1 MAQALKDSFGPE
13 TVEWVGQRLA
23 SAVPEFDESV
33 FVAECLRGFD
43 GLELMDR
50 ARRISDVMARHL
62 PEDPVVAVPMVMVSL
77 GPAEPGLTGMQPFR
91 YMPFVVFVGQHGL
104 AAFEESMA
112 AQYELTQRFT
122 AEFSIRPF
130 LINEPERTLARLRV
144 WTADPSEHVRRL
156 VSEGTRPRLPWAPRL
171 PAFIADPAPVLELLE
186 VLRDDPSE
194 YVRRSVAN
202 NLNDISKDHPELVI
216 SVVRR
221 WSADASAERQRLI
234 RHALRTLVKRGDPAA
249 LELLGHAGAD
259 HLAVADVTIDPVE
272 VSVGGT
278 VRILATVADTR
289 PVPGALEPSASGQ
302 GPDESQ
308 VESGEEVAV
317 DFVVHFVKAN
327 GSSAPKVFKGGR
339 RGLGPGE
346 QVQFTRSVSVAQ
358 MSTRTHYPGVHRV
371 EVQVNG
377 RRFDGGQF
385 VVLPIPA
392 PSAQ

>member
-13 TVEWVGQRLA
+13 TVDWVAQRLA
-23 SAVPEFDESV
+23 STVPGFDEPA

-43 GLELMDR
+43 ALELMDR

-62 PEDPVVAVPMVMVSL
+62 PADPVVAVPMVMASL
-77 GPAEPGLTGMQPFR
+77 GPADPGLTGMQPFR
-91 YMPFVVFVGQHGL
+91 YMPFVVFVGQYGL

-130 LINEPERTLARLRV
+130 LIHEPERTLARLRV

-186 VLRDDPSE
+186 ILRDDPSE

-216 SVVRR
+216 SVARR
-221 WSADASAERQRLI
+221 WWADASAERQRLI

-259 HLAVADVTIDPVE
+259 HLAVAEVTIDPVE

-278 VRILATVADTR
+278 VRIVASVADTR
-289 PVPGALEPSASGQ
+289 PAPGAPEPSASGQ

-308 VESGEEVAV
+308 KEPGEEVAV

-327 GSSAPKVFKGGR
+327 GSAAPKVFKGGR
-339 RGLGPGE
+339 RALGPGE
-346 QVQFTRSVSVAQ
+346 QVQFTRSVSIAQ
-358 MSTRTHYPGVHRV
+358 MSTRTHHPGVHRV

-385 VVLPIPA
+385 VVLPTPA
-392 PSAQ
+392 PSAR